1 MNLSY
6 IIMYTPR
13 INQIADK
20 NSYTLCHGT
29 QGMFGWLPII
39 RHIFARSLRLRLPVR
54 QRTTEFLSTKVDKK
68 SVWCSL
74 ININVIFNPCLVT
87 IHKISTS
94 TAVTPQH
101 LVVFTFNQPPRQN
114 AHHFADDI
122 SKRIFLNENSRI
134 FSKGPLDNKSAFVQV
149 MAWCRLGDQYLSDTR
164 IYAALGGGGWI
175 DVVQLALKLN
185 VVILVNLD
193 DGYGFHSINIICQI
207 C

>member
-68 SVWCSL
+68 VFGALWL
-74 ININVIFNPCLVT
+74 ISMLFL
-87 IHKISTS
+87 IH
-94 TAVTPQH
+94 
-101 LVVFTFNQPPRQN
+101 
-114 AHHFADDI
+114 
-122 SKRIFLNENSRI
+122 
-134 FSKGPLDNKSAFVQV
+134 
-149 MAWCRLGDQYLSDTR
+149 AW
-164 IYAALGGGGWI
+164 
-175 DVVQLALKLN
+175 
-185 VVILVNLD
+185 
-193 DGYGFHSINIICQI
+193 
-207 C
+207 